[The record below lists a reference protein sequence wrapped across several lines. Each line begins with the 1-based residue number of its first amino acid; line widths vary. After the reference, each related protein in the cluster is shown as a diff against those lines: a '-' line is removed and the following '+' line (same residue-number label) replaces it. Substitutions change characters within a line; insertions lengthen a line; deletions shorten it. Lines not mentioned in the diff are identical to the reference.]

1 MRALKFITGHV
12 IYNPA
17 YTYKFQ
23 LKTTI
28 GSADLMLYMGF
39 IGPNYS
45 SGGGIAYLATVC
57 EGDSYRKYKQSI
69 NNYGTSHSSMGELL
83 AHEIGHNLGKLS
95 LIDGVISTVKSRAVD
110 RSTIQFWTI
119 LSKGHST

>member
-28 GSADLMLYMGF
+28 YWLYRLPYSHYEWNEMDIWFSAVL
-39 IGPNYS
+39 
-45 SGGGIAYLATVC
+45 
-57 EGDSYRKYKQSI
+57 
-69 NNYGTSHSSMGELL
+69 EL
-83 AHEIGHNLGKLS
+83 
-95 LIDGVISTVKSRAVD
+95 KSRSLFERV
-110 RSTIQFWTI
+110 IG
-119 LSKGHST
+119 K

>member
-1 MRALKFITGHV
+1 MSNTLSIMYANTE
-12 IYNPA
+12 ND
-17 YTYKFQ
+17 
-23 LKTTI
+23 I

-83 AHEIGHNLGKLS
+83 AHEVGHNLGKLS
-95 LIDGVISTVKSRAVD
+95 LTNGIISNSFNSGSAP
-110 RSTIQFWTI
+110 SG
-119 LSKGHST
+119 L